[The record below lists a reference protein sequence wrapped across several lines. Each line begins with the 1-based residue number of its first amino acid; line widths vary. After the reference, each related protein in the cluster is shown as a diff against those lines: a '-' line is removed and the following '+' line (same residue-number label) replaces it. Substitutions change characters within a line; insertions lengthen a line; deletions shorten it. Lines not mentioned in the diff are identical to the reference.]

1 MNRDTYTYCR
11 AFGRGAVSTCIY
23 DLGLS
28 QLEFEHPTF
37 RMQAQRSN
45 PRALRNHRG
54 LRALMLFLLVD
65 VHIYSD
71 L

>member
-11 AFGRGAVSTCIY
+11 AFGRGAVSTSIY

-28 QLEFEHPTF
+28 RLEIEHPTF
-37 RMQAQRSN
+37 RMQAQRFY
-45 PRALRNHRG
+45 PRALRNHPG
-54 LRALMLFLLVD
+54 LRALTLFLLVH
-65 VHIYSD
+65 VHIYTD

>member
-28 QLEFEHPTF
+28 RLEFEHPTF
-37 RMQAQRSN
+37 RMQAQRGTKN
-45 PRALRNHRG
+45 PLQTNKAL
-54 LRALMLFLLVD
+54 
-65 VHIYSD
+65 S
-71 L
+71 

>member
-1 MNRDTYTYCR
+1 MCHTYCR
-11 AFGRGAVSTCIY
+11 VFGTGAVSTCIY

-28 QLEFEHPTF
+28 RLEFEHPTF
-37 RMQAQRSN
+37 RMQAQRFN
-45 PRALRNHRG
+45 PRALRHHRG
-54 LRALMLFLLVD
+54 LRALTLFLLVH